1 VTTNDR
7 DFAAA
12 PDPDDR
18 LGEVAPGYVSAS
30 SGDGGSW
37 WSRPVFWI
45 TAAVVVVV
53 ALVAGVVLVVGGGG
67 TAAAGEVFLEPAV
80 DDGAD
85 PFFASVATTAVA
97 VDAGG
102 VDEIAGSSD
111 GVESLSGATPGL
123 YGGTGDDA
131 VCDPQ
136 ALVAFLEGDPT
147 KAAAFASVLGIAP
160 ADIDSYVSALTPV
173 LLREDTRVTNH
184 GFTNGVATARQAVF
198 QAGTAVLIDDLGV
211 PRVRCAC
218 GNPLTE
224 PQATGT
230 TPAYQGTQWTG
241 FDTTRLV
248 AVNAA
253 PQPQTTFDL
262 INVTTGQPYTTPAA
276 TGDELVLAPDGLGIV
291 TFGQPGEQVRAVLTE
306 HLGEPDDVF
315 ECAPP
320 QCGNH
325 DPQGLHITWGGLT
338 VYISA
343 NSGAFEYYN
352 RGGEWDPA
360 TQTMA
365 PIADPPAATAEG
377 ITIGSTTDDLF
388 AAYPGLQHVVDCDY
402 ESYEPVLVPATP
414 DANGSLITGLDGYK
428 FLVESGGVTG
438 ISHDIDGR
446 FITLE
451 CGP

>member
-1 VTTNDR
+1 
-7 DFAAA
+7 
-12 PDPDDR
+12 
-18 LGEVAPGYVSAS
+18 
-30 SGDGGSW
+30 
-37 WSRPVFWI
+37 
-45 TAAVVVVV
+45 
-53 ALVAGVVLVVGGGG
+53 LVAGLVLAVGGGDP
-67 TAAAGEVFLEPAV
+67 AAAGEVFLEPAN

-85 PFFASVATTAVA
+85 PFFASVATTAVQ

-102 VDEIAGSSD
+102 VDEIAGDADSI
-111 GVESLSGATPGL
+111 ESLNGATPGL
-123 YGGTGDDA
+123 YGGTGDDT

-136 ALVAFLEGDPT
+136 ALIAFLQDDPT
-147 KAAAFASVLGIAP
+147 KAAAFATVLGIDP
-160 ADIDSYVSALTPV
+160 ATIDSYVTALTPV

-184 GFTNGVATARQAVF
+184 GFTNGQPTPRQAVL

-218 GNPLTE
+218 GNPLTP

-230 TPAYQGTQWTG
+230 TPTYQGTQWDG
-241 FDTTRLV
+241 FTDTRLI
-248 AVNAA
+248 AINPA

-262 INVTTGQPYTTPAA
+262 INITTDQPYQIR
-276 TGDELVLAPDGLGIV
+276 TGTNDQLVLAPDGLGLV
-291 TFGQPGEQVRAVLTE
+291 TFGQAGEQVRAILTE
-306 HLGEPDDVF
+306 RLGEPDDVF

-343 NSGAFEYYN
+343 NSGTFEYYN
-352 RGGEWDPA
+352 RAGRWDPA
-360 TQTMA
+360 TQTMV
-365 PIADPPAATAEG
+365 PIADPSAATPEG

-388 AAYPGLQHVVDCDY
+388 AAYPGLQHLVDCDY

-414 DANGSLITGLDGYK
+414 DASGSLITALDGYK
-428 FLVESGGVTG
+428 FLVESGTVTG

-446 FITLE
+446 FIALE